1 MITKRKSLILLASLL
16 LCLLLVGCASDKA
29 EPESAAEPEVS
40 AAPEATAK
48 PSPTP
53 EPRFNLL
60 GTEYAAKAESVDLSS
75 LSDDSAAECAAVLA
89 AMPNVKSIYI
99 GSELDTPLSWDSISL
114 IHEAAPKAAIDYG
127 FTLYDKQFN
136 LSDESM
142 DIKWIQ
148 IDDEGALVEQ
158 ITACMVNLT
167 YLDMDSCG
175 VSNERMAQIRDG
187 LPNAEVVWRIWFGD
201 YYTARTNV
209 EKILASMPGKG
220 GELIHDNV
228 MDLKYCTKVKYLD
241 LGHNNHL
248 DTIEFIRYMP
258 DLEVLIT
265 GMTFVEDYSP
275 VADCPKLEY
284 VEAMTSRLHDLTP
297 FAELKNLRH
306 LNICYNFSVNDISPL
321 YGLTELERL
330 YIGWHCPVDPAQVA
344 EMQKAAP
351 NCLINNTT
359 KDPTDEEW
367 RYAFGGHHPRYDL
380 LRQQFGYE
388 EWDFAYIWNDPLY
401 YYGW

>member
-1 MITKRKSLILLASLL
+1 MIKKAKISLLMLLALSFI
-16 LCLLLVGCASDKA
+16 LCAC
-29 EPESAAEPEVS
+29 AAEPEELS
-40 AAPEATAK
+40 AVESAEPVVTLE
-48 PSPTP
+48 PSPAP
-53 EPRFNLL
+53 PASYEIL
-60 GTEYAAKAESVDLSS
+60 GTEYPENAESVDLSTLTDDNTADTAAL
-75 LSDDSAAECAAVLA
+75 LSQMS
-89 AMPNVKSIYI
+89 NVKSIYI
-99 GSELDTPLSWDSISL
+99 GNEQDNPLNWDSISM
-114 IHEAAPKAAIDYG
+114 IHEAAPQAVIDYG
-127 FTLYDKQFN
+127 FTLYGKDFN

-175 VSNERMAQIRDG
+175 VSNERMAEIRDS

-201 YYTARTNV
+201 WYTARTNV
-209 EKILASMPGKG
+209 EKILASMPGKA

-241 LGHNNHL
+241 LGHNNYL

-284 VEAMTSRLHDLTP
+284 VEAMTSRLHDLSP

-306 LNICYNFSVNDISPL
+306 LNICYNFAVNDISPL

-330 YIGWHCPVDPAQVA
+330 YIGWHCPVDPAQVE
-344 EMQKAAP
+344 EMQRRAP
-351 NCLINNTT
+351 DCLINTTT
-359 KDPTDEEW
+359 KDPTEEEW
-367 RYAFGGHHPRYDL
+367 RFAFGGYHPRYEL

>member
-1 MITKRKSLILLASLL
+1 MIKKLILPLLILALCFSLFGCMSASAEGTEPL
-16 LCLLLVGCASDKA
+16 EFYEFLGRRYPENAPIASFVGLTDNDVDKA
-29 EPESAAEPEVS
+29 VEI
-40 AAPEATAK
+40 
-48 PSPTP
+48 
-53 EPRFNLL
+53 L
-60 GTEYAAKAESVDLSS
+60 GKMPGLIKLS
-75 LSDDSAAECAAVLA
+75 LGNDKD
-89 AMPNVKSIYI
+89 N
-99 GSELDTPLSWDSISL
+99 PLSWDSISR
-114 IHEAAPKAAIDYG
+114 IHQAAPQAVIDYG
-127 FTLYDKQFN
+127 FTLYGKDFN

-148 IDDEGALVEQ
+148 IDDEGALVKQ
-158 ITACMVNLT
+158 ITACMNNLT

-175 VSNERMAQIRDG
+175 VSNEAMADIRDS

-209 EKILASMPGKG
+209 TKILASMPGKA

-241 LGHNNHL
+241 LGHNNYL

-306 LNICYNFSVNDISPL
+306 LNICYNFAVRDISPL

-330 YIGWHCPVDPAQVA
+330 YIGWHCPVDPAQVE
-344 EMQKAAP
+344 EMRRCAP
-351 NCLINNTT
+351 NCIVNNTT
-359 KDPTDEEW
+359 KDPTEEEW
-367 RYAFGGHHPRYDL
+367 RFAFGGYHPRYEL

>member
-1 MITKRKSLILLASLL
+1 MIKKLILPLLILALCFSLFGCMSASAEGTEPL
-16 LCLLLVGCASDKA
+16 EFYEFLGRRYPENAPIASFVGLTDNDVDKA
-29 EPESAAEPEVS
+29 VEI
-40 AAPEATAK
+40 
-48 PSPTP
+48 
-53 EPRFNLL
+53 L
-60 GTEYAAKAESVDLSS
+60 GKMPGLIKLS
-75 LSDDSAAECAAVLA
+75 LGNDKD
-89 AMPNVKSIYI
+89 N
-99 GSELDTPLSWDSISL
+99 PLSWDSISR
-114 IHEAAPKAAIDYG
+114 IHQAAPQAVIDYG
-127 FTLYDKQFN
+127 FTLYGRDFN

-148 IDDEGALVEQ
+148 IDDEGALVKQ
-158 ITACMVNLT
+158 ITACMNNLT

-175 VSNERMAQIRDG
+175 VSNEAMADIRDS

-209 EKILASMPGKG
+209 TKILASMPGKA

-241 LGHNNHL
+241 LGHNNYL

-306 LNICYNFSVNDISPL
+306 LNICYNFAVRDISPL

-330 YIGWHCPVDPAQVA
+330 YIGWHCPVDPAQVE
-344 EMQKAAP
+344 EMRRLAP
-351 NCLINNTT
+351 NCIVNNTT
-359 KDPTDEEW
+359 KDPTEEEW
-367 RYAFGGHHPRYDL
+367 RFAFGGYHPRYEL

>member
-1 MITKRKSLILLASLL
+1 MIKKLILPLLILA
-16 LCLLLVGCASDKA
+16 LCLVLCGCAAEQAEEGPAPAEQTAAPIAEPAASVKPLEFYEFLGRRYPENAPIASFVGLTDNDVDKA
-29 EPESAAEPEVS
+29 VEI
-40 AAPEATAK
+40 
-48 PSPTP
+48 
-53 EPRFNLL
+53 L
-60 GTEYAAKAESVDLSS
+60 GKMPGLIKLS
-75 LSDDSAAECAAVLA
+75 LGNDKD
-89 AMPNVKSIYI
+89 N
-99 GSELDTPLSWDSISL
+99 PLSWDSISR
-114 IHEAAPKAAIDYG
+114 IHQAAPQAVIDYG
-127 FTLYDKQFN
+127 FTLYGRDFN

-148 IDDEGALVEQ
+148 IDDEGALVKQ
-158 ITACMVNLT
+158 ITACMNNLT

-175 VSNERMAQIRDG
+175 VSNEAMADIRDS

-209 EKILASMPGKG
+209 TKILASMPGKA

-241 LGHNNHL
+241 LGHNNYL

-306 LNICYNFSVNDISPL
+306 LNVCYNFALTDISPL

-330 YIGWHCPVDPAQVA
+330 YIGWHCPVDPAQVE
-344 EMQKAAP
+344 EMRKCAP
-351 NCLINNTT
+351 NCLVNNTT
-359 KDPTDEEW
+359 KDPTEEEW
-367 RYAFGGHHPRYDL
+367 RFAFGGYHPRYEL

>member
-1 MITKRKSLILLASLL
+1 MIKKAKIYLLMLLALSFI
-16 LCLLLVGCASDKA
+16 LCAC
-29 EPESAAEPEVS
+29 AAEPEELS
-40 AAPEATAK
+40 AVESAEPVVTLE
-48 PSPTP
+48 PSPAP
-53 EPRFNLL
+53 PASYEIL
-60 GTEYAAKAESVDLSS
+60 GTEYPESAESVDLSTLTDGNAADTAAL
-75 LSDDSAAECAAVLA
+75 LSQMS
-89 AMPNVKSIYI
+89 NVKSIYI
-99 GSELDTPLSWDSISL
+99 GNEQDNPLSWDSISM
-114 IHEAAPKAAIDYG
+114 IHEAAPQAVIDYG
-127 FTLYDKQFN
+127 FTLYGKDFN

-175 VSNERMAQIRDG
+175 VSNERMAEIRDS

-201 YYTARTNV
+201 WYTARTNV
-209 EKILASMPGKG
+209 EKILASMPGKA

-241 LGHNNHL
+241 LGHNNYL

-284 VEAMTSRLHDLTP
+284 VEAMTSRLHDLSP

-306 LNICYNFSVNDISPL
+306 LNICYNFAVNDISPL

-330 YIGWHCPVDPAQVA
+330 YIGWHCPVDPAQVE
-344 EMQKAAP
+344 EMQRRAP
-351 NCLINNTT
+351 DCLINTTT
-359 KDPTDEEW
+359 KDPTEEEW
-367 RYAFGGHHPRYDL
+367 RFAFGGYHPRYEL

>member
-1 MITKRKSLILLASLL
+1 MIKNAKLPFLLILV
-16 LCLLLVGCASDKA
+16 LCLVLCGC
-29 EPESAAEPEVS
+29 AAEPAQESPAPVTESPAPAEPVATEKPLEVYEFLGKS
-40 AAPEATAK
+40 YPE
-48 PSPTP
+48 
-53 EPRFNLL
+53 N
-60 GTEYAAKAESVDLSS
+60 AESADFTGMT
-75 LSDDSAAECAAVLA
+75 DAEAEEAAEILA
-89 AMPNVKSIYI
+89 KLPGLK
-99 GSELDTPLSWDSISL
+99 ELSLGNDKDNPLSWDSISL
-114 IHEAAPKAAIDYG
+114 MHEAAPQAVMDYD
-127 FTLYDKQFN
+127 FTLYGKDFN

-148 IDDEGALVEQ
+148 IDDEGALVKQ
-158 ITACMVNLT
+158 ITACMNNLT

-175 VSNERMAQIRDG
+175 VSNESMAQIRDS

-209 EKILASMPGKG
+209 EKILASMPGKA

-228 MDLKYCTKVKYLD
+228 MDLQYCTKLKYLD
-241 LGHNNHL
+241 LGHNNYL
-248 DTIEFIRYMP
+248 DTIEFIRSMP
-258 DLEVLIT
+258 ELEVLIV
-265 GMTFVEDYSP
+265 GMTFVEDFSP

-306 LNICYNFSVNDISPL
+306 LNVCYNFALTDISPL

-330 YIGWHCPVDPAQVA
+330 YIGWHCPVDPAQVE
-344 EMQKAAP
+344 EMRRCAP
-351 NCLINNTT
+351 NCVVNNTT
-359 KDPTDEEW
+359 KDPTEEEW
-367 RYAFGGHHPRYDL
+367 RFAFGGYHPRYEL

>member
-1 MITKRKSLILLASLL
+1 MIKKAKISLLMLLALSFILG
-16 LCLLLVGCASDKA
+16 GCAA
-29 EPESAAEPEVS
+29 EPKESAAVESAEPVVTVE
-40 AAPEATAK
+40 

-53 EPRFNLL
+53 PASYEIL
-60 GTEYAAKAESVDLSS
+60 GTEYPENAESVDLSTLTNDNAADTAAL
-75 LSDDSAAECAAVLA
+75 LSRMS
-89 AMPNVKSIYI
+89 NVKNIYI
-99 GSELDTPLSWDSISL
+99 GNEQDNPLNWDSISM
-114 IHEAAPKAAIDYG
+114 IHEAAPQAVIDYG
-127 FTLYDKQFN
+127 FTLYGKDFN

-175 VSNERMAQIRDG
+175 VSNERMAEIRDS

-201 YYTARTNV
+201 WYTARTNV
-209 EKILASMPGKG
+209 EKILASMPGKA

-241 LGHNNHL
+241 LGHNNYL

-284 VEAMTSRLHDLTP
+284 VEAMTSRLHDLSP

-306 LNICYNFSVNDISPL
+306 LNICYNFAVNDISPL

-330 YIGWHCPVDPAQVA
+330 YIGWHCPVDPAQVE
-344 EMQKAAP
+344 EMQRRAP
-351 NCLINNTT
+351 DCLINTTT
-359 KDPTDEEW
+359 KDPTEEEW
-367 RYAFGGHHPRYDL
+367 RFAFGGYHPRYEL

>member
-1 MITKRKSLILLASLL
+1 MIKNAKLPLLLILA
-16 LCLLLVGCASDKA
+16 LCLVLCGC
-29 EPESAAEPEVS
+29 AAEPAQESPAPVTESPAPAEPVATEKPLEVYEFLGKS
-40 AAPEATAK
+40 YPE
-48 PSPTP
+48 
-53 EPRFNLL
+53 N
-60 GTEYAAKAESVDLSS
+60 AESADFTGMT
-75 LSDDSAAECAAVLA
+75 DAEAEEAAELLA
-89 AMPNVKSIYI
+89 KLPGLK
-99 GSELDTPLSWDSISL
+99 ELSLGNDKDNPLSWDSISL
-114 IHEAAPKAAIDYG
+114 MHEAAPQAVMDYD
-127 FTLYDKQFN
+127 FTLYGKDFN

-148 IDDEGALVEQ
+148 IDDEGALVKQ
-158 ITACMVNLT
+158 ITACMNNLT

-175 VSNERMAQIRDG
+175 VSNESMAQFRDS

-201 YYTARTNV
+201 WYTARTNA
-209 EKILASMPGKG
+209 EKILASMPGKA

-228 MDLKYCTKVKYLD
+228 MDLQYCTKLKYLD
-241 LGHNNHL
+241 LGHNNYL
-248 DTIEFIRYMP
+248 DTIEFIRSMP
-258 DLEVLIT
+258 ELEVLIV
-265 GMTFVEDYSP
+265 GMTFVEDFSP

-306 LNICYNFSVNDISPL
+306 LNVCYNFALTDISPL

-330 YIGWHCPVDPAQVA
+330 YIGWHCPVDPAQVE
-344 EMQKAAP
+344 EMRRCAP
-351 NCLINNTT
+351 NCVVNNTT
-359 KDPTDEEW
+359 KDPTEEEW
-367 RYAFGGHHPRYDL
+367 RFAFGGYHPRYEL

>member
-1 MITKRKSLILLASLL
+1 MIKNAKLPFLLILA
-16 LCLLLVGCASDKA
+16 LCLVLCGC
-29 EPESAAEPEVS
+29 AAEPAQESPAPVTES
-40 AAPEATAK
+40 PAPAEPAATEKPLEIYEFLGSSYPE
-48 PSPTP
+48 
-53 EPRFNLL
+53 N
-60 GTEYAAKAESVDLSS
+60 AESADFTGMT
-75 LSDDSAAECAAVLA
+75 DAEAEKAAEILA
-89 AMPNVKSIYI
+89 KLPGLK
-99 GSELDTPLSWDSISL
+99 ELSLGNDKDNPLSWDSISL
-114 IHEAAPKAAIDYG
+114 MHEAAPQAVMDYD
-127 FTLYDKQFN
+127 FTLYGKDFN

-148 IDDEGALVEQ
+148 IDDEGALVKQ
-158 ITACMVNLT
+158 ITACMNNLT

-175 VSNERMAQIRDG
+175 VSDESMAQIRDS

-201 YYTARTNV
+201 WYTARTNA
-209 EKILASMPGKG
+209 EKILASMPGKA

-228 MDLKYCTKVKYLD
+228 MDLQYCTKLKYLD
-241 LGHNNHL
+241 LGHNNYL
-248 DTIEFIRYMP
+248 DTIEFIRSMP
-258 DLEVLIT
+258 DLEVLIV
-265 GMTFVEDYSP
+265 GMTFVEDFSP

-306 LNICYNFSVNDISPL
+306 LNVCYNFALTDISPL

-330 YIGWHCPVDPAQVA
+330 YIGWHCPVDPAQVE
-344 EMQKAAP
+344 EMRRCAP
-351 NCLINNTT
+351 NCVVNNTT
-359 KDPTDEEW
+359 KDPTEEEW
-367 RYAFGGHHPRYDL
+367 RYAFGGHHPRYEL

>member
-1 MITKRKSLILLASLL
+1 MTKKAIIIIALS
-16 LCLLLVGCASDKA
+16 LCLLLSGCAGASEQEA
-29 EPESAAEPEVS
+29 VSTEVPTVESAVPVS
-40 AAPEATAK
+40 TAK
-48 PSPTP
+48 PV
-53 EPRFNLL
+53 EVFNFLGHRFSENATTVDFNGLSEEQVAEAVEIVGKMPGLTRISL
-60 GTEYAAKAESVDLSS
+60 GNDR
-75 LSDDSAAECAAVLA
+75 D
-89 AMPNVKSIYI
+89 N
-99 GSELDTPLSWDSISL
+99 PLSWDSISS
-114 IHEAAPKAAIDYG
+114 IHEAAPQAVLDYG
-127 FTLYDKQFN
+127 FQLYGKEFN

-148 IDDEGALVEQ
+148 IDDEGALVKQ
-158 ITACMVNLT
+158 ITACMKNLT

-175 VSNERMAQIRDG
+175 VSNESMAEIRDS

-201 YYTARTNV
+201 WYTARTNV
-209 EKILASMPGKG
+209 EKILASMPGKA

-241 LGHNNHL
+241 LGHNNYL

-297 FAELKNLRH
+297 FSELKNLRH
-306 LNICYNFSVNDISPL
+306 LNICYNFAVNDISPL

-330 YIGWHCPVDPAQVA
+330 YIGWHCPVDPAQVE
-344 EMQKAAP
+344 EMRKCAP
-351 NCLINNTT
+351 NCIVNNTT
-359 KDPTDEEW
+359 KDPTEEEW
-367 RYAFGGHHPRYDL
+367 RFAFGGYHPRYEL

>member
-1 MITKRKSLILLASLL
+1 MIKKAKLSLLILA
-16 LCLLLVGCASDKA
+16 LCLFFCGCAAEAEKSTVTATA
-29 EPESAAEPEVS
+29 EPELS
-40 AAPEATAK
+40 AAPTPAPT
-48 PSPTP
+48 PSPAPVTYQ
-53 EPRFNLL
+53 LL
-60 GTEYAAKAESVDLSS
+60 GSEYPESAESVDLGA
-75 LSDDSAAECAAVLA
+75 LTEDKAAEAAEVLSR
-89 AMPNVKSIYI
+89 MPNVKSISL
-99 GSELDTPLSWDSISL
+99 GSQSENSLSWDSISM
-114 IHEAAPKAAIDYG
+114 IHEAAPQAVIDYG
-127 FTLYDKQFN
+127 FSLYGKDFN

-148 IDDEGALVEQ
+148 IDDEGALVKQ

-175 VSNERMAQIRDG
+175 VSNESMAEIRDS

-201 YYTARTNV
+201 WYTARTNV
-209 EKILASMPGKG
+209 EKILASMPGKA

-228 MDLKYCTKVKYLD
+228 MDLQYCTKVKYLD
-241 LGHNNHL
+241 LGHNNYL
-248 DTIEFIRYMP
+248 DTIEFIRSMP
-258 DLEVLIT
+258 DLEVLIV
-265 GMTFVEDYSP
+265 GMTFVEDFSP

-297 FAELKNLRH
+297 FSELKNLRH
-306 LNICYNFSVNDISPL
+306 LNICYNFAVNDISPL

-330 YIGWHCPVDPAQVA
+330 YIGWHCPVDPAQVE
-344 EMQKAAP
+344 EMRRCAP
-351 NCLINNTT
+351 NCIVNNTT
-359 KDPTDEEW
+359 KDPTEEEW
-367 RYAFGGHHPRYDL
+367 RFAFGGYHPRYEL

>member
-1 MITKRKSLILLASLL
+1 MIKKLILPLLILALCFSLFGCMSASAEGTEPL
-16 LCLLLVGCASDKA
+16 EFYEFLGRRYPENAPIASFVGLTDADVDKA
-29 EPESAAEPEVS
+29 VE
-40 AAPEATAK
+40 
-48 PSPTP
+48 
-53 EPRFNLL
+53 LL
-60 GTEYAAKAESVDLSS
+60 GKMPGLIKLS
-75 LSDDSAAECAAVLA
+75 LGNDKD
-89 AMPNVKSIYI
+89 N
-99 GSELDTPLSWDSISL
+99 PLSWDSISR
-114 IHEAAPKAAIDYG
+114 IHQAAPQAVIDYG
-127 FTLYDKQFN
+127 FTLYGRDFN

-142 DIKWIQ
+142 DIKYIQ
-148 IDDEGALVEQ
+148 IDDEGALVKQ
-158 ITACMVNLT
+158 ITACMNNLT

-175 VSNERMAQIRDG
+175 VSNEAMAELRDS

-209 EKILASMPGKG
+209 TKILASMPGKA

-241 LGHNNHL
+241 LGHNNYL

-306 LNICYNFSVNDISPL
+306 LNICYNFAVRDISPL

-330 YIGWHCPVDPAQVA
+330 YIGWHCPVDPAQVK
-344 EMQKAAP
+344 EMRRLAP
-351 NCLINNTT
+351 NCIVNNTT
-359 KDPTDEEW
+359 KDPTEEEW
-367 RYAFGGHHPRYDL
+367 RFAFGGYHPRYEL

>member
-1 MITKRKSLILLASLL
+1 MIKNAKLPLLLILA
-16 LCLLLVGCASDKA
+16 LCLVLCGC
-29 EPESAAEPEVS
+29 AAEPAQESPAPVTESPAPAEPAATEKPLEVYEFLGKS
-40 AAPEATAK
+40 YPE
-48 PSPTP
+48 
-53 EPRFNLL
+53 N
-60 GTEYAAKAESVDLSS
+60 AESADFTGMT
-75 LSDDSAAECAAVLA
+75 DAEAEEAAEILA
-89 AMPNVKSIYI
+89 KLPGLK
-99 GSELDTPLSWDSISL
+99 ELSLGNDKDNPLSWDSISL
-114 IHEAAPKAAIDYG
+114 MHEAAPQAVMDYD
-127 FTLYDKQFN
+127 FTLYGKDFN

-148 IDDEGALVEQ
+148 IDDEGALVKQ
-158 ITACMVNLT
+158 ITACMNNLT

-175 VSNERMAQIRDG
+175 VSNESMAQIRDS

-201 YYTARTNV
+201 YYTARTNA
-209 EKILASMPGKG
+209 EKILASMPGKA

-228 MDLKYCTKVKYLD
+228 MDLQYCTKLKYLD
-241 LGHNNHL
+241 LGHNNYL
-248 DTIEFIRYMP
+248 DTIEFIRSMP
-258 DLEVLIT
+258 DLEVLIV
-265 GMTFVEDYSP
+265 GMTFVEDFSP

-306 LNICYNFSVNDISPL
+306 LNVCYNFALTDISPL

-330 YIGWHCPVDPAQVA
+330 YIGWHCPVDPAQVE
-344 EMQKAAP
+344 EMRRCAP
-351 NCLINNTT
+351 NCIVNNTT
-359 KDPTDEEW
+359 KDPTEEEW
-367 RYAFGGHHPRYDL
+367 RFAFGGYHPRYEL

>member
-1 MITKRKSLILLASLL
+1 MIKNAKLPFLLILA
-16 LCLLLVGCASDKA
+16 LCLVLCGC
-29 EPESAAEPEVS
+29 AAEPAQESPAPVTES
-40 AAPEATAK
+40 PAPAEPAATEKPLEIYEFLGSSYPE
-48 PSPTP
+48 
-53 EPRFNLL
+53 N
-60 GTEYAAKAESVDLSS
+60 AESADFTGMT
-75 LSDDSAAECAAVLA
+75 DAEAEKAAEILA
-89 AMPNVKSIYI
+89 KLPGLK
-99 GSELDTPLSWDSISL
+99 ELSLGNDKDNPLSWDSISL
-114 IHEAAPKAAIDYG
+114 MHEAAPQAVMDYD
-127 FTLYDKQFN
+127 FTLYGKDFN

-148 IDDEGALVEQ
+148 IDDEGALVKQ
-158 ITACMVNLT
+158 ITACMNNLT

-175 VSNERMAQIRDG
+175 VSNERMAEIRDS

-201 YYTARTNV
+201 WYTARTNV
-209 EKILASMPGKG
+209 EKILASMPGKA

-228 MDLKYCTKVKYLD
+228 MDLQYCTKLKYLD
-241 LGHNNHL
+241 LGHNNYL
-248 DTIEFIRYMP
+248 DTIEFIRTMP
-258 DLEVLIT
+258 DLEVLIV
-265 GMTFVEDYSP
+265 GMTFVEDFSP

-306 LNICYNFSVNDISPL
+306 LNVCYNFALTDISPL

-330 YIGWHCPVDPAQVA
+330 YIGWHCPVDPAQVE
-344 EMQKAAP
+344 EMRRCAP
-351 NCLINNTT
+351 NCVVNNTT
-359 KDPTDEEW
+359 KDPTEEEW
-367 RYAFGGHHPRYDL
+367 RFAFGGYHPRYEL

>member
-1 MITKRKSLILLASLL
+1 MIKKLILPLLILALCFSLFGCMSASAEGTEPL
-16 LCLLLVGCASDKA
+16 EFYEFLGRRYPENAPIASFVGLTDADVDKA
-29 EPESAAEPEVS
+29 VEI
-40 AAPEATAK
+40 
-48 PSPTP
+48 
-53 EPRFNLL
+53 L
-60 GTEYAAKAESVDLSS
+60 GKMPGLIKLS
-75 LSDDSAAECAAVLA
+75 LGNDKD
-89 AMPNVKSIYI
+89 N
-99 GSELDTPLSWDSISL
+99 PLSWDSISR
-114 IHEAAPKAAIDYG
+114 IHQAAPQAVIDYG
-127 FTLYDKQFN
+127 FTLYGRDFN

-148 IDDEGALVEQ
+148 IDDEGALVKQ
-158 ITACMVNLT
+158 ITACMNNLT

-175 VSNERMAQIRDG
+175 VSNEAMADIRDS

-209 EKILASMPGKG
+209 TKILASMPGKA

-241 LGHNNHL
+241 LGHNNYL

-306 LNICYNFSVNDISPL
+306 LNICYNFAVRDISPL

-330 YIGWHCPVDPAQVA
+330 YIGWHCPVDPAQVE
-344 EMQKAAP
+344 EMRRLAP
-351 NCLINNTT
+351 NCIVNNTT
-359 KDPTDEEW
+359 KDPTEEEW
-367 RYAFGGHHPRYDL
+367 RFAFGGYHPRYEL

>member
-1 MITKRKSLILLASLL
+1 MIKNAKLPFLLILA
-16 LCLLLVGCASDKA
+16 LCLVLCGC
-29 EPESAAEPEVS
+29 AAEPAQESPAPVTESPAPAEPVATEKPLEVYEFLGKS
-40 AAPEATAK
+40 YPE
-48 PSPTP
+48 
-53 EPRFNLL
+53 N
-60 GTEYAAKAESVDLSS
+60 AESADFTGMT
-75 LSDDSAAECAAVLA
+75 DAEAGEAAEILA
-89 AMPNVKSIYI
+89 KLPGLK
-99 GSELDTPLSWDSISL
+99 ELSLGNDKDNPLSWDSISL
-114 IHEAAPKAAIDYG
+114 MHEAAPQAVMDYD
-127 FTLYDKQFN
+127 FTLYGKDFN

-148 IDDEGALVEQ
+148 IDDEGALVKQ
-158 ITACMVNLT
+158 ITACMNNLT

-175 VSNERMAQIRDG
+175 VSDESMAQIRDS

-209 EKILASMPGKG
+209 EKILASMPGKA

-228 MDLKYCTKVKYLD
+228 MDLQYCTKLKYLD
-241 LGHNNHL
+241 LGHNNYL
-248 DTIEFIRYMP
+248 DTIEFIRSMP
-258 DLEVLIT
+258 ELEVLIV
-265 GMTFVEDYSP
+265 GMTFVEDFSP

-306 LNICYNFSVNDISPL
+306 LNVCYNFALTDISPL

-330 YIGWHCPVDPAQVA
+330 YIGWHCPVDPAQVE
-344 EMQKAAP
+344 EMRRCAP
-351 NCLINNTT
+351 NCVVNNTT
-359 KDPTDEEW
+359 KDPTEEEW
-367 RYAFGGHHPRYDL
+367 RFAFGGYHPRYEL

>member
-1 MITKRKSLILLASLL
+1 MIKNAKLPFLLILT
-16 LCLLLVGCASDKA
+16 LCLVLCGC
-29 EPESAAEPEVS
+29 AAEPAQESPAPVTES
-40 AAPEATAK
+40 PAPAEPAATEKPLEIYEFLGKSYPE
-48 PSPTP
+48 
-53 EPRFNLL
+53 N
-60 GTEYAAKAESVDLSS
+60 AESADFTGMT
-75 LSDDSAAECAAVLA
+75 DAEAEEAAEILA
-89 AMPNVKSIYI
+89 KLPGLK
-99 GSELDTPLSWDSISL
+99 ELSLGNDKDNPLSWDSISL
-114 IHEAAPKAAIDYG
+114 MHEAAPQAVMDYG
-127 FTLYDKQFN
+127 FTLYGKDFN

-148 IDDEGALVEQ
+148 IDDEGALVKQ
-158 ITACMVNLT
+158 ITACMNNLT

-175 VSNERMAQIRDG
+175 VSDESMAQIRDS

-209 EKILASMPGKG
+209 EKILASMPGKA

-228 MDLKYCTKVKYLD
+228 MDLQYCTKLKYLD
-241 LGHNNHL
+241 LGHNNYL
-248 DTIEFIRYMP
+248 DTIEFIRSMP
-258 DLEVLIT
+258 ELEVLIV
-265 GMTFVEDYSP
+265 GMTFVEDFSP

-306 LNICYNFSVNDISPL
+306 LNVCYNFALTDISPL

-330 YIGWHCPVDPAQVA
+330 YIGWHCPVDPAQVE
-344 EMQKAAP
+344 EMRRCAP
-351 NCLINNTT
+351 NCIVNNTT
-359 KDPTDEEW
+359 KDPTEEEW
-367 RYAFGGHHPRYDL
+367 RFAFGGYHPRYEL

>member
-1 MITKRKSLILLASLL
+1 MIKNAKLPLLLILA
-16 LCLLLVGCASDKA
+16 LCLVLCGC
-29 EPESAAEPEVS
+29 AAEPAQESPAPVTESPAPAEPAATEKPLEVYEFLGKS
-40 AAPEATAK
+40 YPE
-48 PSPTP
+48 
-53 EPRFNLL
+53 N
-60 GTEYAAKAESVDLSS
+60 AESADFTGMT
-75 LSDDSAAECAAVLA
+75 DAEAGEAAEILA
-89 AMPNVKSIYI
+89 KLPGLK
-99 GSELDTPLSWDSISL
+99 ELSLGNDKDNPLSWDSISL
-114 IHEAAPKAAIDYG
+114 MHEAAPQAVMDYD
-127 FTLYDKQFN
+127 FTLYGKDFN

-148 IDDEGALVEQ
+148 IDDEGALVKQ
-158 ITACMVNLT
+158 ITACMNNLT

-175 VSNERMAQIRDG
+175 VSNESMAQIRDS

-201 YYTARTNV
+201 WYTARTNA
-209 EKILASMPGKG
+209 EKILASMPGKA

-228 MDLKYCTKVKYLD
+228 MDLQYCTKLKYLD
-241 LGHNNHL
+241 LGHNNYL
-248 DTIEFIRYMP
+248 DTIEFIRSMP
-258 DLEVLIT
+258 ELEVLIV
-265 GMTFVEDYSP
+265 GMTFVEDFSP

-306 LNICYNFSVNDISPL
+306 LNVCYNFALTDISPL

-330 YIGWHCPVDPAQVA
+330 YIGWHCPVDPAQVE
-344 EMQKAAP
+344 EMRRCAP
-351 NCLINNTT
+351 NCIVNNTT
-359 KDPTDEEW
+359 KDPTEEEW
-367 RYAFGGHHPRYDL
+367 RFAFGGYHPRYEL

>member
-1 MITKRKSLILLASLL
+1 MIKKLILPLLILALCFSLFGCMSASAEGTEPL
-16 LCLLLVGCASDKA
+16 EFYEFLGRRYPENAPIASFVGLTDADVDKA
-29 EPESAAEPEVS
+29 VEI
-40 AAPEATAK
+40 
-48 PSPTP
+48 
-53 EPRFNLL
+53 L
-60 GTEYAAKAESVDLSS
+60 GKMPGLIKLS
-75 LSDDSAAECAAVLA
+75 LGNDKD
-89 AMPNVKSIYI
+89 N
-99 GSELDTPLSWDSISL
+99 PLSWDSISR
-114 IHEAAPKAAIDYG
+114 IHQAAPQAVIDYG
-127 FTLYDKQFN
+127 FTLYGRDFN

-148 IDDEGALVEQ
+148 IDDEGALVKQ
-158 ITACMVNLT
+158 ITACMNNLT

-175 VSNERMAQIRDG
+175 VSNEAMADIRDS

-209 EKILASMPGKG
+209 TKILASMPGKA

-241 LGHNNHL
+241 LGHNNYL

-306 LNICYNFSVNDISPL
+306 LNICYNFAVRDISPL

-330 YIGWHCPVDPAQVA
+330 YIGWHCPVDPAQVE
-344 EMQKAAP
+344 EMRRCAP
-351 NCLINNTT
+351 NCIVNNTT
-359 KDPTDEEW
+359 KDPTEEEW
-367 RYAFGGHHPRYDL
+367 RFAFGGYHPRYEL

>member
-1 MITKRKSLILLASLL
+1 MIKKAKISLLMLLALSLILG
-16 LCLLLVGCASDKA
+16 GCAAENKESTAVESA
-29 EPESAAEPEVS
+29 EPVVTIE
-40 AAPEATAK
+40 

-53 EPRFNLL
+53 PASYEIL
-60 GTEYAAKAESVDLSS
+60 GTEYPENAESVDLSTLTNDNATDTAAL
-75 LSDDSAAECAAVLA
+75 LSRMS
-89 AMPNVKSIYI
+89 NVKNIYI
-99 GSELDTPLSWDSISL
+99 GNEQDNPLSWDSISM
-114 IHEAAPKAAIDYG
+114 IHEAAPQAVIDYG
-127 FTLYDKQFN
+127 FTLYGKDFN

-142 DIKWIQ
+142 DIKWTK

-158 ITACMVNLT
+158 ITACMKNLT

-175 VSNERMAQIRDG
+175 VSNERMAEIRDS

-201 YYTARTNV
+201 WYTARTNV
-209 EKILASMPGKG
+209 EKILASMPGKA

-241 LGHNNHL
+241 LGHNNYL

-284 VEAMTSRLHDLTP
+284 VEAMTSRLHDLSP

-306 LNICYNFSVNDISPL
+306 LNICYNFAVNDISPL

-330 YIGWHCPVDPAQVA
+330 YIGWHCPVDPAQVE
-344 EMQKAAP
+344 EMQRRAP
-351 NCLINNTT
+351 DCLINTTT
-359 KDPTDEEW
+359 KDPTEEEW
-367 RYAFGGHHPRYDL
+367 RFAFGGYHPRYEL

>member
-1 MITKRKSLILLASLL
+1 MKKAKHIFSITIC
-16 LCLLLVGCASDKA
+16 LCLCLALFGCAS
-29 EPESAAEPEVS
+29 ESSEAPAAEPVET
-40 AAPEATAK
+40 AAPEATVE
-48 PSPTP
+48 PTP
-53 EPRFNLL
+53 APPAKVELL
-60 GTEYAAKAESVDLSS
+60 GQEYDADCESVDLSA
-75 LSDDSAAECAAVLA
+75 LSDATAAEAAA
-89 AMPNVKSIYI
+89 ALSDMSNVKSIYI
-99 GSELDTPLSWDSISL
+99 GNDQDQPLSWDSISA
-114 IHEAAPKAAIDYG
+114 IHAAAPQAAIDYS
-127 FTLYDKQFN
+127 FKLYDRDFN
-136 LSDESM
+136 LSDEEM
-142 DIKWIQ
+142 DLKYIQ
-148 IDDEGALVEQ
+148 IEDEGALVKQ
-158 ITACMVNLT
+158 ITACMANLKF
-167 YLDMDSCG
+167 LDMDSCG
-175 VSNERMAQIRDG
+175 VSNESMAELRDS
-187 LPNAEVVWRIWFGD
+187 LPNAEVVWRIWFAD

-209 EKILASMPGKG
+209 EKILASMPGKA
-220 GELIHDNV
+220 GELTKDNV

-241 LGHNNHL
+241 LGHNNYL

-306 LNICYNFSVNDISPL
+306 LNVCYNFALTDISPL

-330 YIGWHCPVDPAQVA
+330 YIGWHCPVDPAQVE
-344 EMQKAAP
+344 EMRKCAP
-351 NCLINNTT
+351 NCVVNNTT
-359 KDPTDEEW
+359 KDPTEEEW
-367 RYAFGGHHPRYDL
+367 RFAFGGYHPRYEL